1 MPIYAMRRTTESA
14 IYVME
19 LWLTLD
25 SAART
30 LD

>member
-19 LWLTLD
+19 FQLTLI
-25 SAART
+25 SAARS